1 MKRAV
6 GIIIKDNKILLIWRI
21 KNGQEYF
28 VFPGGSVEEGESIR
42 NAVVRE
48 MKEEFSIDIIID
60 RLMFKISVPKNKHDS
75 GRISY
80 FYLIKTYKGVPK
92 LGGPEK
98 ERMNDDN
105 QYYPEW
111 KNLELIKTLENLYPE
126 EAKNKVVKM
135 IKK

>member
-42 NAVVRE
+42 NAVIRE
-48 MKEEFSIDIIID
+48 MKEELSIDIIID
-60 RLMFKISVPKNKHDS
+60 RLLFKISVPKNEHDS

-98 ERMNDDN
+98 ERMSDNN

-111 KNLELIKTLENLYPE
+111 KNLELIKPLENLYPE